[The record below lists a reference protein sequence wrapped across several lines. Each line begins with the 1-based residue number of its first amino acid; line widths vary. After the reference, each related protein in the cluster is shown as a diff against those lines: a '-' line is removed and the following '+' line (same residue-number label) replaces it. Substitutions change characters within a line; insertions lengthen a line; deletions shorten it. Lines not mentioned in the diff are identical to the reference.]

1 LSSTF
6 PLFLT
11 VERKSLP
18 AYNIPSQQGAKDLH
32 LPHAKSLR
40 AIGQSLESLGVVA
53 FVMEK
58 NGRNYVVRSDSL
70 PDVADLDFKKDLTE
84 KVWDISSGRRASRL
98 MGNDGALRY
107 EPSYISWLDAQGRKR
122 RRRRFSAQATGTM
135 KVSQLLRTV
144 GKHLDRVEPHAFSI
158 QWTKESVFVDYQLA
172 DGQTMREILSVA
184 KLRELTVRSRV
195 RRARRK

>member
-1 LSSTF
+1 M
-6 PLFLT
+6 
-11 VERKSLP
+11 
-18 AYNIPSQQGAKDLH
+18 
-32 LPHAKSLR
+32 PHAKSLR

-70 PDVADLDFKKDLTE
+70 SDIADLDSKKDLTE
-84 KVWDISSGRRASRL
+84 KVWDLASGRRASRL
-98 MGNDGALRY
+98 MGNDGSLRY
-107 EPSYISWLDAQGRKR
+107 DPPYISWLDAQGRKR
-122 RRRRFSAQATGTM
+122 RRRRVSAQATGTM

-158 QWTKESVFVDYQLA
+158 QWTKDAVFVDYQLA
-172 DGQTMREILSVA
+172 DGQTMREILSVD

>member
-1 LSSTF
+1 MS
-6 PLFLT
+6 
-11 VERKSLP
+11 
-18 AYNIPSQQGAKDLH
+18 
-32 LPHAKSLR
+32 HAKSLR

-70 PDVADLDFKKDLTE
+70 SDIADLDSKKDLTE
-84 KVWDISSGRRASRL
+84 KVWDLASGRRASRL
-98 MGNDGALRY
+98 MGNDGSLRY
-107 EPSYISWLDAQGRKR
+107 DPPYISWLDAQGRKR
-122 RRRRFSAQATGTM
+122 RRRRVSAQATGTM

-158 QWTKESVFVDYQLA
+158 QWTKDAVFVDYQLA
-172 DGQTMREILSVA
+172 DGQTMREILSVD

>member
-1 LSSTF
+1 MF

-18 AYNIPSQQGAKDLH
+18 AYNNPSQEAAKDLH

-58 NGRNYVVRSDSL
+58 NGRNYVVRSDAL

-84 KVWDISSGRRASRL
+84 KVWDVSSTRRASRL
-98 MGNDGALRY
+98 MGDDGSLRY
-107 EPSYISWLDAQGRKR
+107 DPPYISWLDAQGRKR

-158 QWTKESVFVDYQLA
+158 QWTKDSVFIDYQLA
-172 DGQTMREILSVA
+172 DGQTIREVLAVD

>member
-1 LSSTF
+1 
-6 PLFLT
+6 
-11 VERKSLP
+11 
-18 AYNIPSQQGAKDLH
+18 

-53 FVMEK
+53 FVMKK

-70 PDVADLDFKKDLTE
+70 PDIAELGSKKDMTE
-84 KVWDISSGRRASRL
+84 KVWDVSSERRASRL
-98 MGNDGALRY
+98 MVEDGSL
-107 EPSYISWLDAQGRKR
+107 SYDPPYVSWLDAQGRKR

-135 KVSQLLRTV
+135 KISQLLRTV

-158 QWTKESVFVDYQLA
+158 QWNDDAVLLDYELA
-172 DGQTMREILSVA
+172 DGQTMREILPIN

-195 RRARRK
+195 RRARRR

>member
-1 LSSTF
+1 
-6 PLFLT
+6 
-11 VERKSLP
+11 
-18 AYNIPSQQGAKDLH
+18 
-32 LPHAKSLR
+32 LPHAKYLR

-70 PDVADLDFKKDLTE
+70 PDIADLDFKKDLTE
-84 KVWDISSGRRASRL
+84 KVWDVSIGRRASRL
-98 MGNDGALRY
+98 MGNDGSLRY
-107 EPSYISWLDAQGRKR
+107 DPPYLSWLDAQGRK

-158 QWTKESVFVDYQLA
+158 QWTKDSVFVDYQLA
-172 DGQTMREILSVA
+172 DGQTIREILPVA